1 MCYLSFRELYIE
13 RIYVENNILIRPK
26 QFQFKRID
34 LNVNV
39 QKKQILHYQLF
50 QFQCFAQGCSRYD
63 IVLAKQRS

>member
-1 MCYLSFRELYIE
+1 MRYLSFRELYIE

-26 QFQFKRID
+26 EFQFKRID
-34 LNVNV
+34 LNV
-39 QKKQILHYQLF
+39 IHYQLF